1 MLMATQTTKVLIL
14 GGGFAGIKTARELH
28 KNPNLS
34 ITLVSNEDTF
44 RYGATIWRAATGHLK
59 QDSYVPLADLL
70 PNNVNLVQDTA
81 TKIYRSARQVTL
93 ASGDILR
100 YDYCV
105 IGLGVV
111 TSYFGIKGLEE
122 YSYSVKTSKEFDAFR
137 KHLHQELIDEKA
149 LDKNYVVVGAGPTG
163 VELAAA
169 LKGYLKQVAK
179 HHRLRSK
186 RVNMELIEASPRV
199 LPMLS
204 ETASD
209 HTLRHL
215 RKLGVHVRTNTAV
228 KGETK
233 NMINIGGHLVPT
245 HTVIWTAGV
254 TSNPFFAANPD
265 QFTLNQRKKVVV
277 DGYLRVDQRTF
288 VIGDS
293 AATPFSGLA
302 LTAMHNATYVAKC
315 IERTLDKKSVK
326 PYKPLKPITIVPV
339 GEGWSVFEWRKLV
352 ITGRLAS
359 IFRTIYDYV
368 GYREIMGRRAAFRI
382 WLRRNEIFEDCIY
395 CRDKTNT

>member
-1 MLMATQTTKVLIL
+1 MATQTTKVLIL

-34 ITLVSNEDTF
+34 ITLISNEDTF

-59 QDSYVPLADLL
+59 EDSYVPIGDLL
-70 PNNVNLVQDTA
+70 PKNVRLIQDTA
-81 TKIYRSARQVTL
+81 TTIDRDARKVTL
-93 ASGDILR
+93 ASGEIVR

-179 HHRLRSK
+179 HHRLRAK

-199 LPMLS
+199 LPTLS
-204 ETASD
+204 QTASR
-209 HTLRHL
+209 HTLKHL

-228 KGETK
+228 KGESK

-254 TSNPFFAANPD
+254 TCNPFFTQNHS
-265 QFTLNQRKKVVV
+265 QFALNQRKKVIV
-277 DGYLRVDQRTF
+277 DGYLQVDKRTF

-302 LTAMHNATYVAKC
+302 LTAMHNATYVAES
-315 IERTLDKKSVK
+315 IERRLEDKAIK

-339 GEGWSVFEWRKLV
+339 GEGWSVFQWRKLV
-352 ITGRLAS
+352 ITGRFAS
-359 IFRTIYDYV
+359 ILRTIYDYV

-382 WLRRNEIFEDCIY
+382 WLRRNEIVEDCVY
-395 CRDKTNT
+395 CRDKINT

>member
-1 MLMATQTTKVLIL
+1 MATHTTKVLIL

-28 KNPNLS
+28 KNPNIN

-44 RYGATIWRAATGHLK
+44 RYGATIWRAAMGHLK
-59 QDSYVPLADLL
+59 EDSYVPIGELL
-70 PNNVNLVQDTA
+70 PKNVDLVQDTA
-81 TKIYRSARQVTL
+81 TTIDRKRRQVTL
-93 ASGDILR
+93 ASGKVIK

-179 HHRLRSK
+179 HHKLRSK
-186 RVNMELIEASPRV
+186 RVNMELIEASPKV

-204 ETASD
+204 DSASK
-209 HTLRHL
+209 HTLKHL
-215 RKLGVHVRTNTAV
+215 QRLGVHVRTNTAV
-228 KGETK
+228 KGETR

-254 TSNPFFAANPD
+254 TSNPFFAANGD
-265 QFTLNQRKKVVV
+265 QFVLNQRKKVIV
-277 DGYLRVDQRTF
+277 DGYLRVDERTF

-302 LTAMHNATYVAKC
+302 LTAMHNASYVAKY
-315 IERTLDKKSVK
+315 IERTLHQKLVK

-339 GEGWSVFEWRKLV
+339 GEGWSVFQWRKLV
-352 ITGRLAS
+352 ITGRVAS
-359 IFRTIYDYV
+359 IMRTLYDYF
-368 GYREIMGRRAAFRI
+368 GYSEIMGSRAAFRI
-382 WLRRNEIFEDCIY
+382 WLRRNEISEDCVY
-395 CRDKTNT
+395 CRGKTNT